1 MNHHEQ
7 IEVPSVS
14 VGQDTA
20 TERPTG
26 LRARKKQRT
35 RDDLMRVALQ
45 LFTSQGYE
53 ATTVDEIADAVEVS
67 QRTFFRYFAS
77 KEDVAFG
84 IVSLV
89 EGQFVEELRQRPADE
104 GPVPAM
110 REAVGAGWARA
121 SETIEEIA
129 SVELVMKAYQMIE
142 STPAL
147 LSAHLRRGSETEEE
161 IVRIIAERESLDVE
175 RDPRPR
181 VAVAAFCGVLR
192 MAGRIWGRPGH
203 ETSVES
209 LVTLSQSYIDA
220 LAPSLGDNW
229 RTGGLPAER
238 PTDGRPVCPDG
249 ASVG

>member
-1 MNHHEQ
+1 
-7 IEVPSVS
+7 VS

-35 RDDLMRVALQ
+35 RDDLMRVALE

-89 EGQFVEELRQRPADE
+89 EGQFVEQLRLRPADE
-104 GPVPAM
+104 GPILAM
-110 REAVGAGWARA
+110 RTAVSAGWAMA
-121 SETIEEIA
+121 SETIEDIA
-129 SVELVMKAYQMIE
+129 SVELVMQAYQMIE

-147 LSAHLRRGSETEEE
+147 LSAHMRRGSETEEE
-161 IVRIIAERESLDVE
+161 IVRIIAEREALDVE

-181 VAVAAFCGVLR
+181 AAVAAVCGVLR
-192 MAGRIWGRPGH
+192 MAGRIWGQPGH
-203 ETSVES
+203 ETSVEC
-209 LVTLSQSYIDA
+209 LVALTQTYLDA
-220 LAPSLGDNW
+220 LAPSLDGDW
-229 RTGGLPAER
+229 RTD
-238 PTDGRPVCPDG
+238 DGRTRDGGAEGRHVCSDQAPVG
-249 ASVG
+249 